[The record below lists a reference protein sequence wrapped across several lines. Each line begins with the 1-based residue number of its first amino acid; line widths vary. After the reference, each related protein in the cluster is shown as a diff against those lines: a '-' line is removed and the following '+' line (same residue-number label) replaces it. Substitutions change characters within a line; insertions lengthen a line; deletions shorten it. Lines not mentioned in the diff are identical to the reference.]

1 MSNVLETLSEQELI
15 QRKNNLLYQLERI
28 ENQLKKLAY
37 NNVEVIYDEVEIDKK
52 TQLPSKITIKLKK
65 KEPDPNSNNQSLSNE
80 TPLKIKNITVC
91 IKKK

>member
-37 NNVEVIYDEVEIDKK
+37 NNVEVIYDEV
-52 TQLPSKITIKLKK
+52 KLKK